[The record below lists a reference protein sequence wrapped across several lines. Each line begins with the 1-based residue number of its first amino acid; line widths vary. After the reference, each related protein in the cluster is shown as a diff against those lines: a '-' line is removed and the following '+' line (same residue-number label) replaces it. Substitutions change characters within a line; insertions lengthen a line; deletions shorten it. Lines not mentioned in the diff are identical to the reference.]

1 MRGGHRYGVFFFIQ
15 ATEYIKA
22 YNESL
27 PEFTPTPE
35 EVDSGLTRLSE
46 DFGFTA
52 TLYRTARE
60 MNMKPEELIHWS
72 AREFYHLVRY
82 LAWEGHA
89 QREYSEIMAAKS
101 RQASK

>member
-1 MRGGHRYGVFFFIQ
+1 
-15 ATEYIKA
+15 
-22 YNESL
+22 
-27 PEFTPTPE
+27 
-35 EVDSGLTRLSE
+35 
-46 DFGFTA
+46 
-52 TLYRTARE
+52 
-60 MNMKPEELIHWS
+60 LIHWS